1 MDEIRFDDVDALR
14 SKISEDFGPF
24 GRSLVVSQDMIDRF
38 ADLTGDRQWIHVD
51 PDRCRKESPFGTT
64 VAHGFLVLSLLPQ
77 LVAGTEGGGYRVVGA
92 GNVLNYGSDGLRF
105 VSPVP
110 AGSSVHARR
119 RLTGV
124 EGTSRGTRITSEI
137 AIHVVGSDRPALA
150 YTALTLFQ
158 PPRE

>member
-1 MDEIRFDDVDALR
+1 MEEIRFDDLDALR
-14 SKISEDFGPF
+14 SKVGEDFGPF
-24 GRSLVVSQDMIDRF
+24 GRSLVVSQEMIDRF

-77 LVAGTEGGGYRVVGA
+77 LVADIERGDYRVVGA

-110 AGSSVHARR
+110 AGASVQARQ
-119 RLTGV
+119 RLTSVKGS
-124 EGTSRGTRITSEI
+124 SRGTRITSEI
-137 AIHVVGSDRPALA
+137 AIHVEGSDRPALA
-150 YTALTLFQ
+150 YTAVTLFQ